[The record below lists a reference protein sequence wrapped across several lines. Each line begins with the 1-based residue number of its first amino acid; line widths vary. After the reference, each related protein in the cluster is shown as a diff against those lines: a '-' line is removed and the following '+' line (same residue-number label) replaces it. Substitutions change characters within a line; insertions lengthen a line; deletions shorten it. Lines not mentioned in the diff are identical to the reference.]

1 MCADRANQ
9 GRQML
14 WGLVLMAF
22 GVLFLLD
29 RTGRFDIHE
38 IWHYWPAIFL
48 IIGLGHLL
56 FPNRGSDR
64 VDGII
69 WLGIGAWVMA
79 NQNHWWGLNW
89 ANSWPLIL
97 VAIGLQTVLKALIEG
112 RNPDSTRKNG
122 DDVHPHTGSN
132 AEVES

>member
-1 MCADRANQ
+1 MCPDRSNP

-14 WGLVLMAF
+14 WGLVLMGF

-38 IWHYWPAIFL
+38 IWHYWPVIFF
-48 IIGLGHLL
+48 IIGLGHLM
-56 FPNRGSDR
+56 FPNRGVDR
-64 VDGII
+64 VDGVI
-69 WLGIGAWVMA
+69 WFGIGFWFMA

-97 VAIGLQTVLKALIEG
+97 LAIGVQTVLRALVEG
-112 RNPDSTRKNG
+112 RNPRRKRKNG

>member
-1 MCADRANQ
+1 MCPDRSNP

-14 WGLVLMAF
+14 WGLVLMGF

-38 IWHYWPAIFL
+38 IWHYWPVIFF
-48 IIGLGHLL
+48 IIGLGHLM
-56 FPNRGSDR
+56 FPNRGVDR
-64 VDGII
+64 VDGVI
-69 WLGIGAWVMA
+69 WFGIGFWFMA

-97 VAIGLQTVLKALIEG
+97 LAVGVQTVLKALFDG
-112 RNPDSTRKNG
+112 KNPRRKRKNG